1 MKCSIKASV
10 SSQIFPVY
18 DHCTPEVK
26 AEKGSFSPF
35 TPILS
40 GFIGVGCGAARTGAP
55 FLVTEEEAAEQAAL
69 GEACVQVPVLGG
81 TENRISQHTRV
92 QLNQFTKL
100 TYRPT
105 TQQCHMPKW
114 GAGVH
119 RVSDSWSPPQAVPS
133 CCVTKATL
141 TSLSFGVLM

>member
-1 MKCSIKASV
+1 M
-10 SSQIFPVY
+10 SSQILPVY

-26 AEKGSFSPF
+26 AEKGSFFPF

-40 GFIGVGCGAARTGAP
+40 GSVGVGCGGLGTGAP
-55 FLVTEEEAAEQAAL
+55 FSNGG

-105 TQQCHMPKW
+105 IQQCHMPKMGGR
-114 GAGVH
+114 GAPGG
-119 RVSDSWSPPQAVPS
+119 RQLVPTPGCAFLLCHQS
-133 CCVTKATL
+133 HSNFPGLRCPYLNRKGCSKEYL
-141 TSLSFGVLM
+141 PRCR